1 MVQDAFET
9 ETLARLYLDQG
20 HPEKALP
27 IFKRLHQQDPSSSS
41 ISQGLAHCEE
51 LLANRSG
58 GGQLSHEKRLA
69 ILKRLLAML
78 RGELPA
84 EPRRHPVAAAAA
96 PQPPTLSLRE
106 RRLAVLQKLMK
117 RLTAREA

>member
-27 IFKRLHQQDPSSSS
+27 IFKRLHRQDPSRSS
-41 ISQGLAHCEE
+41 ISQALAHCEE
-51 LLANRSG
+51 LLASRSVG
-58 GGQLSHEKRLA
+58 SQVTHEKRLA

-84 EPRRHPVAAAAA
+84 EPRERLGAAVAAR
-96 PQPPTLSLRE
+96 QSPTLSLRE
-106 RRLAVLQKLMK
+106 RRLAVLQNLMK

>member
-27 IFKRLHQQDPSSSS
+27 IFKLLHKQDPSSSS
-41 ISQGLAHCEE
+41 ISHGLAHCEE

-58 GGQLSHEKRLA
+58 GSQLNHEKRLA

-78 RGELPA
+78 RGELTA
-84 EPRRHPVAAAAA
+84 EPRP
-96 PQPPTLSLRE
+96 PPPTLSLRE

>member
-27 IFKRLHQQDPSSSS
+27 IFKLLHKQDPSSSS
-41 ISQGLAHCEE
+41 ISHGLAHCEE

-58 GGQLSHEKRLA
+58 GSQLNHEKRLA

-78 RGELPA
+78 RGE
-84 EPRRHPVAAAAA
+84 

>member
-27 IFKRLHQQDPSSSS
+27 IFKRLQQQDPSSASV
-41 ISQGLAHCEE
+41 SQGLARCEK
-51 LLANRSG
+51 LLA
-58 GGQLSHEKRLA
+58 GQSAGSPINHEQRLTV
-69 ILKRLLAML
+69 LKHLLAAL
-78 RGELPA
+78 RGELPKP
-84 EPRRHPVAAAAA
+84 PRQRVVAAAVA
-96 PQPPTLSLRE
+96 PQAPALSPRE